1 MTVERA
7 VILARGLGT
16 RMRDAAAGDLAPDQA
31 SAAASGAKAMMP
43 LGATGPG
50 RARRPLLDYIL
61 SALADAGYTDAC
73 LVVAP
78 DHQAIADYYAGPGR
92 PRRIRV
98 AFAIQEAPRGTAD
111 AVLAAHHWTGDDSF
125 LVINGDNYYAVRTM
139 RSLVRR
145 SAAAALYRPEELVAR
160 SNIPRERIQAFAL
173 CAVEGGRLVRII
185 EKPTPAQAA
194 SLPGPLVSMSCWR
207 MPPAIH
213 DACRAVTPSVRG
225 ELELNDAVN
234 ALIGAGVTFEVVI
247 AEDGVLDLSRRGDV
261 AAVER
266 ALAGVTVDP

>member
-1 MTVERA
+1 
-7 VILARGLGT
+7 
-16 RMRDAAAGDLAPDQA
+16 MRETAGGDLPPDQA
-31 SAAASGAKAMMP
+31 SAAAFGAKAMMP
-43 LGATGPG
+43 LAAGAG
-50 RARRPLLDYIL
+50 AREARPFLDYSL
-61 SALADAGYTDAC
+61 SALADAGYTDVC

-78 DHQAIADYYAGPGR
+78 DHQAFADYYAGPGR
-92 PRRIRV
+92 PRRLRL
-98 AFAIQEAPRGTAD
+98 AFAVQDEPRGTAD
-111 AVLAAHHWTGDDSF
+111 AVLAAHAWTGGDSF

-139 RSLVRR
+139 RSLAGRP
-145 SAAAALYRPEELVAR
+145 AAAALYRPGELVAR

-173 CAVEGGRLVRII
+173 CAVAGGRLVRII

-194 SLPGPLVSMSCWR
+194 SLPDALVSMSCWR

-234 ALIGAGVTFEVVI
+234 ALIGAGVTFEAAI
-247 AEDGVLDLSRRGDV
+247 AEDGVLDLSRRGDI